1 MKIENL
7 RKAYGEQ
14 VVFDGFDLE
23 IREGEILC
31 LLGPS
36 GVGKTTLLKILA
48 GLTPYEGRLDGIPE
62 RVGYIFQ
69 EPRLLANLTVREN
82 LAFTGGEAKKIGE
95 MLEEVGLSAHAD
107 KRPKMLS
114 GGEKQRVAIARAFL
128 SDSPLLLMDEPF
140 SALDTALKMRLTDL
154 FLRIWEK
161 EKRTA
166 LFVTH
171 DLGEALAV
179 GHRIVVLK
187 KGAAALDIRADEE
200 NAKEKLLECLMTE

>member
-7 RKAYGEQ
+7 RKSYGDQ

-23 IREGEILC
+23 ITEREILC
-31 LLGPS
+31 VLGPS
-36 GVGKTTLLKILA
+36 GVGKTTLLKILS

-69 EPRLLANLTVREN
+69 EPRLIPNLTVKEN
-82 LAFTGGEAKKIGE
+82 LAFTGGEAQEIEK
-95 MLEEVGLSAHAD
+95 MLEEVGLSAHAE

-166 LFVTH
+166 VFVTH

-187 KGAAALDIRADEE
+187 KGSIALDIRADEE
-200 NAKEKLLECLMTE
+200 NAKEKLLECLVTE